1 MKIKRKLTS
10 MFLTIGMVPA
20 LAVAGL
26 AWFATAKIQD
36 SAGVRFQSVASNLL
50 DKIDRNLF
58 ERYGDVQA
66 FGVNQ
71 IVLQK
76 EHWYKPGGA
85 ISETMNQ
92 YAALYGIYDLTL
104 FVDTEGKVISVNTK
118 DPAGNTLDTSAIYG
132 QNFAHTTWFRD
143 AMAGKFL
150 STKALTGTVVEDVY
164 ADPMVQKLYKNNGL
178 TVGFSAPVKDQDGK
192 TIGVW
197 KNYARFSLVED
208 MVMAEY
214 ETLQSENLKTAEFTL
229 LDSQGRVIV
238 DCDPAN
244 NGGALKR
251 DTDGVILKT
260 NLAERGVEAAK
271 LAMQGNMGFARTQH
285 STNESWQT
293 CGFAHAQ
300 GAMGYAG
307 LNWSMLVRVAE
318 ADTGAT
324 VTAIRAQVAGV
335 VGVCGLLVGLVAW
348 YVARGFVK
356 PINLLRDRVND
367 IAQGEGDLTQRIE
380 WNSSDELGELGR
392 GFNNFIEKLQSTIK
406 DVAGTAQQVAA
417 ASTQIAASAEEMAT
431 GLQQQEGQTT
441 QVAAAVEEMNA
452 SVQEVAQKGQ
462 DAAGAAK
469 ASQDDACTGGQ
480 VVTQTVDEMRG
491 IAQEVGRSA
500 QAVAS
505 LGKKSE
511 QIGQIIEVINDIA
524 EQTNLLALNAAIEAA
539 RAGEHGRGFAVVAD
553 EVRKLAERTTKAT
566 EEVASSIKE
575 IQADTSTAVKQME
588 AGSARVHKGVELAN
602 SAGDALGRITQSSQG
617 LTGMVQSI
625 AAAAE
630 EQSST
635 SQQIAK
641 NIAQINA
648 VTRESA
654 DGAAQA
660 AKAAALLSEQ
670 SERLQSLVRTFKF

>member
-1 MKIKRKLTS
+1 MKIKSKLVTL
-10 MFLTIGMVPA
+10 FLTMGVVPA
-20 LAVAGL
+20 LAVASL

-36 SAGVRFQSVASNLL
+36 SAGVRFESVSRALL

-66 FGVNQ
+66 FGVNT
-71 IVLQK
+71 IVFDK
-76 EHWYKPGGA
+76 ANWYKPGGP
-85 ISETMNQ
+85 ISDTQNQ
-92 YAALYGIYDLTL
+92 YAALYGIYDITL

-118 DPAGNTLDTSAIYG
+118 DPAGNPVDTSSIYSM
-132 QNFAHTTWFRD
+132 NFADSAWFRD
-143 AMAGKFL
+143 AMAGRFL
-150 STKALTGTVVEDVY
+150 ATKDLTGTVVEDVY
-164 ADPMVQKLYKNNGL
+164 ADPLVQKLYKNNGL
-178 TVGFSAPVKDQDGK
+178 TVGFSAPVKDAQGK

-197 KNYARFSLVED
+197 KNFARFSLIED

-214 ETLQSENLKTAEFTL
+214 NSLKTEHMASAEMTL
-229 LDSQGRVIV
+229 LDSKGRVIV
-238 DCDPAN
+238 DCDPSQHD
-244 NGGALKR
+244 GKLVR
-251 DTDGVILKT
+251 DTDNVILKL
-260 NLAERGVEAAK
+260 NLADSGVTAAK
-271 LAMQGNMGFARTQH
+271 LAMDGEAGFNRSLHARK
-285 STNESWQT
+285 NIWQT
-293 CGFAHAQ
+293 CGYAHSQ
-300 GAMGYAG
+300 GALGYAG
-307 LNWSMLVRVAE
+307 LNWSLLVRVPESETA
-318 ADTGAT
+318 AV
-324 VTAIRAQVAGV
+324 VTQIREQVAGV
-335 VGVCGLLVGLVAW
+335 VGVCTLGVGIAAW
-348 YVARGFVK
+348 FVARSLVK
-356 PINLLRDRVND
+356 PINLLRDRVSD
-367 IAQGEGDLTQRIE
+367 IAQGEGDLTQRLE
-380 WNSSDELGELGR
+380 LNSSDELGELSQ
-392 GFNNFIEKLQSTIK
+392 GFNMFVDKLQGTIK
-406 DVAGTAQQVAA
+406 DVATTAQQVAA
-417 ASTQIAASAEEMAT
+417 ASTQIAASAEEMAA

-441 QVAAAVEEMNA
+441 QVAAAIEEMNA

-469 ASQDDACTGGQ
+469 ASQDDAITGGQ

-491 IAQEVGRSA
+491 ISDEVERSA

-566 EEVASSIKE
+566 EEVATSIKE
-575 IQADTSTAVKQME
+575 IQADTGTAVKQME

-602 SAGDALGRITQSSQG
+602 SAGNALGRITQSSQG

-630 EQSST
+630 QQSST

-654 DGAAQA
+654 DGASQA

-670 SERLQSLVRTFKF
+670 SERLQSLVRTFKV